1 VAKPALDA
9 ALAALNSIT
18 QKDIVSL
25 KALKNPPDVVKRI
38 FDCVLLLRYMPVD
51 KASGPR
57 PGGALGVP
65 GMPDDTAAGLF
76 STSLDQS
83 AALSSHRP
91 APPAP
96 PCHNCCRGVP
106 LGPAAADSL
115 PLTPPPPHTHTH
127 APQVSWQDV
136 KGSMVILGTYP
147 EAVKMMGDMNFL
159 SALVNFP
166 KEQINDETVELLK
179 PYFAAPD
186 FNYDSARKASGGLL
200 GC

>member
-1 VAKPALDA
+1 
-9 ALAALNSIT
+9 
-18 QKDIVSL
+18 
-25 KALKNPPDVVKRI
+25 
-38 FDCVLLLRYMPVD
+38 
-51 KASGPR
+51 
-57 PGGALGVP
+57 
-65 GMPDDTAAGLF
+65 
-76 STSLDQS
+76 
-83 AALSSHRP
+83 
-91 APPAP
+91 
-96 PCHNCCRGVP
+96 
-106 LGPAAADSL
+106 
-115 PLTPPPPHTHTH
+115 
-127 APQVSWQDV
+127 VSWQDV